1 MTTKLS
7 PQITAFKWGRVDV
20 DGFSEPFRDVKLY
33 PVGARAW
40 DWSETGTRHQPG
52 IQPADVTELLEHGA
66 TVVVLSKGV
75 LEKLYTM
82 PETIAMLEERGVTVH
97 VLQTE
102 QAVEKY
108 NELCATEAVGALI
121 HSTC

>member
-1 MTTKLS
+1 MTAKPS

-20 DGFSEPFRDVKLY
+20 AGFDTPFRDVKLY
-33 PVGARAW
+33 PGGAREW
-40 DWSETGTRHQPG
+40 DWSETGTHHQPG
-52 IQPADVTELLEHGA
+52 IQPTDVVDLLEHGA

-75 LEKLYTM
+75 LEKLHTM
-82 PETIAMLEERGVTVH
+82 PETITELESKGITVH
-97 VLQTE
+97 ILQTE

-108 NELCATEAVGALI
+108 NELCATDAVGALI